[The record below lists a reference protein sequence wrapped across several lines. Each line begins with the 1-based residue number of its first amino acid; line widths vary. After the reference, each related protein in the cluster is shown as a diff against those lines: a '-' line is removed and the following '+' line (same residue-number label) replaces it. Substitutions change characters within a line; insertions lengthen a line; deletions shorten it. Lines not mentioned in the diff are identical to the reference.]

1 MRTPVPQWQ
10 DFAAD
15 PSKAAG
21 IPFNADQA
29 LVGVI
34 SNALKGMVYSFA
46 EERIEWSWL
55 EMVAQL
61 TNESMKKVVEG
72 EDGRSRGLV
81 GWAFAIRENG
91 YDHKRHVAAVAAC
104 RDQKTPQLP
113 PWDFV
118 LFRDDGSGL
127 RLHPEWSKTAVA
139 AYHVD
144 CHEEP
149 VMPPMKGCGESWGS
163 GTYRYYKKLGVIN
176 NLKFDARKGAKL
188 GSEPK
193 TSPTESVTPL
203 PFRPCSS
210 HPPLHAPDP
219 PPATPAVAAH
229 RDFIP
234 HPPAAPPPSTACPG
248 PHAAGVDIGPPPR
261 TPPPARPCPVLQIGE
276 VRRPPPS
283 EARPQSRLRSR
294 PSKPRGRSR
303 GRA

>member
-1 MRTPVPQWQ
+1 MRIRTKPHILAMPVGCSATGACARRRQKCKQ
-10 DFAAD
+10 T
-15 PSKAAG
+15 ST
-21 IPFNADQA
+21 
-29 LVGVI
+29 
-34 SNALKGMVYSFA
+34 
-46 EERIEWSWL
+46 WS
-55 EMVAQL
+55 MHG
-61 TNESMKKVVEG
+61 TG
-72 EDGRSRGLV
+72 
-81 GWAFAIRENG
+81 
-91 YDHKRHVAAVAAC
+91 AAVAAG
-104 RDQKTPQLP
+104 RDQKTSQLP

-210 HPPLHAPDP
+210 HPPLHAPDRVP
-219 PPATPAVAAH
+219 HYQSARGLVV
-229 RDFIP
+229 FI
-234 HPPAAPPPSTACPG
+234 HT
-248 PHAAGVDIGPPPR
+248 
-261 TPPPARPCPVLQIGE
+261 T
-276 VRRPPPS
+276 
-283 EARPQSRLRSR
+283 PQSR
-294 PSKPRGRSR
+294 
-303 GRA
+303 